1 MIKLAGI
8 DFVNLADAPFD
19 RLLGDSTGAAVIFGA
34 TGGVMEAALRTGYEV
49 LTGKTL
55 EKLDFHAVRGIEGI
69 KEASVQIGDLT
80 LNVAVANG
88 TANAAKLL
96 EQIKSGEKNYHFIEV
111 MGCPGGCIN
120 GGGQPLVS
128 PTEREKNNPLVL
140 RAKAIYDEDAAK
152 PVRKSHESLA
162 VQKLYDEYFE
172 KPNSH
177 KAHELLHTHYAQK
190 PMYK

>member
-1 MIKLAGI
+1 MIKTAGI
-8 DFVNLADAPFD
+8 DFVNLPDASFD
-19 RLLGDSTGAAVIFGA
+19 RLLGDSTGADVIFGA

-55 EKLDFHAVRGIEGI
+55 EKLDFHAVRGVEGI

-111 MGCPGGCIN
+111 MVAP
-120 GGGQPLVS
+120 
-128 PTEREKNNPLVL
+128 
-140 RAKAIYDEDAAK
+140 AA
-152 PVRKSHESLA
+152 A
-162 VQKLYDEYFE
+162 
-172 KPNSH
+172 
-177 KAHELLHTHYAQK
+177 
-190 PMYK
+190 